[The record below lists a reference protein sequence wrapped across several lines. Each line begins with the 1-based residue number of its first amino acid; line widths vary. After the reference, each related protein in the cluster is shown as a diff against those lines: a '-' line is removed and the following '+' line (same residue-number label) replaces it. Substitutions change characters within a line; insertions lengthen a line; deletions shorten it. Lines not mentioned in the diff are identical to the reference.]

1 MTLAERAQRCGL
13 SRAAACG
20 VPLATNACRSE
31 AQLATWNPTRTFY
44 RTFDAQSEHELKIVV
59 PTTQSLF
66 PSSLTNFLL
75 SRSDKGDST
84 KYLSTGA
91 EHAVL
96 RRMRFFPGANSP
108 VIK

>member
-1 MTLAERAQRCGL
+1 MAIRGTVSNMEPHPNL
-13 SRAAACG
+13 
-20 VPLATNACRSE
+20 
-31 AQLATWNPTRTFY
+31 Y

-96 RRMRFFPGANSP
+96 RRMRFFLGADSP